1 MVQMDIY
8 ENMLGEVT
16 WQLLIVMQNL
26 HWKTSNMKT
35 GNLCGIRLNRF
46 LIIAY
51 LFTLQTWQ
59 QPEITITS
67 VFLTI

>member
-26 HWKTSNMKT
+26 CWKTSKHEDIYKLGSN
-35 GNLCGIRLNRF
+35 
-46 LIIAY
+46 
-51 LFTLQTWQ
+51 QW
-59 QPEITITS
+59 
-67 VFLTI
+67 